1 MNRPAVRP
9 PVIVTDG
16 TCDLPKT
23 LFDHYAIRVVPLRL
37 LFGSETYL
45 SGVEMD
51 VNQFAE
57 RLAVHDVHPTSSQ
70 PTVHDFQDLYARLGA
85 DDTPILSIHLSERL
99 SGTINAARQA
109 ARNLPHQ
116 AITIWDSKT
125 ISAAL
130 GLQVLTAARAAAQGY
145 SVEQIIPLMQQTYA
159 SSNLLFCLDDLS
171 FLLRGGRIGSVKYH
185 VAQALNIRPVI
196 SVSKSGPETGTYIQ
210 AGRARSLEKAL
221 DVFVKHIA
229 AEVGE
234 GAKLRAMTFH
244 GIDPTPALAAALN
257 DRLQQMFDC
266 VFLEK
271 ALSTPVLGVHV
282 GPKAIDV
289 GYAAGD
295 WAV

>member
-1 MNRPAVRP
+1 MNRPAARP
-9 PVIVTDG
+9 PIIVTDG
-16 TCDLPKT
+16 TCDLPSA
-23 LFDHYAIRVVPLRL
+23 LFDRYAIRVVPLRIM
-37 LFGSETYL
+37 FGSETYL

-51 VNQFAE
+51 VNQFAA
-57 RLAVHDVHPTSSQ
+57 RLAAQDVHPTSSQ
-70 PTVHDFQDLYARLGA
+70 PTVYDFQDLYTRLGA
-85 DDTPILSIHLSERL
+85 DGAPILSIHLSERL

-109 ARNLPHQ
+109 ARSLPHQ
-116 AITIWDSKT
+116 DITIWDSKT

-130 GLQVLTAARAAAQGY
+130 GMQVLTAARAAEQGY
-145 SVEQIIPLMQQTYA
+145 TAEQIIPLMQQTYA
-159 SSNLLFCLDDLS
+159 SGNLLFCLDDLS

-210 AGRARSLEKAL
+210 AGRTRSLEKAL
-221 DVFVKHIA
+221 DVFVRHIA

-234 GAKLRAMTFH
+234 GSTLRAMTFH
-244 GIDPTPALAAALN
+244 GIPPTPSLATALN
-257 DRLQQMFDC
+257 DRLQQHFDC

-282 GPKAIDV
+282 GPKAIDI

-295 WAV
+295 WPV